1 MRGLRIAGCVAS
13 AAMCVLTGC
22 HHRAPVR
29 AAVPPPP
36 PPTTAE
42 PVMVS
47 VPPPTHRSTVQRG
60 DVLTSSS
67 IPVLHPVRPP
77 KKPPKRARPATQ
89 VAVNNAPAAP
99 PPAVSPP
106 PPPPA
111 RSLGQLTT
119 STEDPSV
126 TREAAAQALRR
137 EQERIAAIPGAVQAA
152 HASEIEQAKRFVKS
166 ASDSWNASDYAAT
179 VALSTKARVLLDDL
193 LK

>member
-13 AAMCVLTGC
+13 AAMCLLTGC

-36 PPTTAE
+36 PPASAG

-47 VPPPTHRSTVQRG
+47 VPPPTHR
-60 DVLTSSS
+60 LTDESGEIPTRSS
-67 IPVLHPVRPP
+67 IPVINPVRPP
-77 KKPPKRARPATQ
+77 KKPPKRTRPATQ
-89 VAVNNAPAAP
+89 VATNSAPAATP
-99 PPAVSPP
+99 PVVSPP
-106 PPPPA
+106 TPSPA
-111 RSLGQLTT
+111 SSLGQLTT
-119 STEDPSV
+119 STEDSSV
-126 TREAAAQALRR
+126 TREVAAQALRR
-137 EQERIAAIPGAVQAA
+137 EKERIAAIPNAVQAA